1 MSHSSGIK
9 PQIEGWK
16 VSIMAFMLRRVY
28 QGFSFQPDAIHVH
41 PIIGIFILGFQFL
54 LLIMGHN
61 FTILIPLLS
70 LIVIENLLYGNIRGI
85 ISLIRAMAPL
95 LLLLGILTF
104 FFGGPIQ
111 AILVILR
118 LLVGALSCSF
128 FFTVTNPSDLAR
140 SLEKCRIPIKL
151 AILPALT
158 LTLVPRVAKDAE
170 ETFDTLALRGE
181 IHGFFLRWL
190 PKTIAIFVASVLYR
204 SEFLAQSLHF
214 RGLGIQKRTHY
225 RSVPIQ
231 KADLLRLLVWLT
243 IGYILL
249 IIAF

>member
-1 MSHSSGIK
+1 
-9 PQIEGWK
+9 
-16 VSIMAFMLRRVY
+16 MAFMLRRVY
-28 QGFSFQPDAIHVH
+28 QGFSFRPDAIHVH
-41 PIIGIFILGFQFL
+41 PIIGIFVLGLQFL
-54 LLIMGHN
+54 LLVIGRN

-70 LIVIENLLYGNIRGI
+70 LIVIENLLYGNTRGI
-85 ISLIRAMAPL
+85 LSLIRAMTPL
-95 LLLLGILTF
+95 LLFLGILTL
-104 FFGGPIQ
+104 FFGGIIQ

-118 LLVGALSCSF
+118 LMIGALSCSF
-128 FFTVTNPSDLAR
+128 FFAVTNPSDLAR
-140 SLEKCRIPIKL
+140 SLERCRIPTKFAL
-151 AILPALT
+151 LPALT

-190 PKTIAIFVASVLYR
+190 PKAIAIFVASVLYR

-231 KADLLRLLVWLT
+231 KTDLLRLFVWL
-243 IGYILL
+243 IMGYILL

>member
-1 MSHSSGIK
+1 
-9 PQIEGWK
+9 
-16 VSIMAFMLRRVY
+16 MAFMLRRVY
-28 QGFSFQPDAIHVH
+28 QGFSFRPDAIHVH
-41 PIIGIFILGFQFL
+41 PIIGIFVLGLQFL
-54 LLIMGHN
+54 LLVIGRN

-70 LIVIENLLYGNIRGI
+70 LIVIENLLYGNFRGT
-85 ISLIRAMAPL
+85 ISLIRAMTPL
-95 LLLLGILTF
+95 LLFLGILTL
-104 FFGGPIQ
+104 FFGGLIQ

-128 FFTVTNPSDLAR
+128 FFAVTNPSDLAR
-140 SLEKCRIPIKL
+140 SLEKCNIPTKL

-225 RSVPIQ
+225 RSVSIQ
-231 KADLLRLLVWLT
+231 KADFLRLFIW
-243 IGYILL
+243 L
-249 IIAF
+249 IIGSIFLSISL